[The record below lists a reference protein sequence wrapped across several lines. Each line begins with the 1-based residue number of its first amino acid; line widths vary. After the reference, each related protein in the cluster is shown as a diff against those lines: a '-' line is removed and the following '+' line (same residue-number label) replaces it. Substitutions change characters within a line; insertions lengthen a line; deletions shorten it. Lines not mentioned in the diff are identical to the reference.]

1 MKIEELKDKKIA
13 ILGFGVEGKAT
24 LSFLKHFYPDKE
36 VGILDQKDSPDYLE
50 KQKDYDLIIKTAG
63 IPKRLVTQDY
73 TTATNIFFAN
83 TKRKIIG
90 VTGTKGKS
98 TTTSLIYEILKA
110 SGKDVELVGNI
121 GEPMLLKLI
130 EKEPEERIYVCE
142 LSSYQ
147 LEDLKY
153 SPHVS
158 VFINFF
164 PDHLDYHEGL
174 DAYWSAKANIL
185 SRVTENDFFVFNPHF
200 EKILELSKQTKAKVV
215 PMIESLPFDRSKIPL
230 LGEHNVDN
238 VKIAITVSR
247 IFDVDDKSAEEA
259 IVNFKSLPHRLEK
272 VGTFSGITFYDDA
285 ISTTPES
292 TIAGIDAVG
301 NTGTIFLGGT
311 DRGYDFGALAKKIFE
326 KGIKN
331 VVIFPDSGARILK
344 CLKDEAGKLG
354 KQMPRVI
361 ETRDMKE
368 AVDFAY
374 ENTPNGEIC
383 LLSTASPSYS
393 VWKNFEEKG
402 SLFQRFVQE
411 HDLK

>member
-1 MKIEELKDKKIA
+1 
-13 ILGFGVEGKAT
+13 
-24 LSFLKHFYPDKE
+24 
-36 VGILDQKDSPDYLE
+36 
-50 KQKDYDLIIKTAG
+50 
-63 IPKRLVTQDY
+63 
-73 TTATNIFFAN
+73 
-83 TKRKIIG
+83 
-90 VTGTKGKS
+90 
-98 TTTSLIYEILKA
+98 
-110 SGKDVELVGNI
+110 
-121 GEPMLLKLI
+121 
-130 EKEPEERIYVCE
+130 
-142 LSSYQ
+142 
-147 LEDLKY
+147 
-153 SPHVS
+153 
-158 VFINFF
+158 
-164 PDHLDYHEGL
+164 
-174 DAYWSAKANIL
+174 
-185 SRVTENDFFVFNPHF
+185 
-200 EKILELSKQTKAKVV
+200 
-215 PMIESLPFDRSKIPL
+215 
-230 LGEHNVDN
+230 
-238 VKIAITVSR
+238 
-247 IFDVDDKSAEEA
+247 
-259 IVNFKSLPHRLEK
+259 
-272 VGTFSGITFYDDA
+272 
-285 ISTTPES
+285 
-292 TIAGIDAVG
+292 VG